1 MYIYVYMYMLCMIGW
16 CPGGAVAPWI
26 VDVTKSLRPG
36 MKAIIGY
43 VGLFNST
50 GYSPKP
56 CHGDGCAPNGF
67 APEIKMM
74 SRLVLY
80 EHPYTKVNIHMYAQI
95 SS

>member
-1 MYIYVYMYMLCMIGW
+1 MIGW

-26 VDVTKSLRPG
+26 VDVTKSMRPG

-43 VGLFNST
+43 AGLFNST

-56 CHGDGCAPNGF
+56 CHGDACAPNGF